1 MLVLHIYRQNK
12 KKPIVGCHNRLFLCF
27 IVLLHRSGQTVVRK
41 PHNLNMRCFKDD
53 KNYDF
58 NRYFL
63 ALLLPSATTAPSET
77 NSVRYIF
84 VRETCKPMAS
94 AIWVLLASGVSVKY

>member
-1 MLVLHIYRQNK
+1 M
-12 KKPIVGCHNRLFLCF
+12 
-27 IVLLHRSGQTVVRK
+27 VVRK
-41 PHNLNMRCFKDD
+41 PRDLKMRCFKNN

-58 NRYFL
+58 NRYLL
-63 ALLLPSATTAPSET
+63 AMLLPSATIAPLATS
-77 NSVRYIF
+77 SAKYIF

>member
-1 MLVLHIYRQNK
+1 MTFCIG
-12 KKPIVGCHNRLFLCF
+12 IIIFLDRGTGENF
-27 IVLLHRSGQTVVRK
+27 
-41 PHNLNMRCFKDD
+41 MF
-53 KNYDF
+53 YDF

-77 NSVRYIF
+77 NSDRYIF

-94 AIWVLLASGVSVKY
+94 AIWVLLAFGVSVKY

>member
-1 MLVLHIYRQNK
+1 M
-12 KKPIVGCHNRLFLCF
+12 
-27 IVLLHRSGQTVVRK
+27 VVRK
-41 PHNLNMRCFKDD
+41 LHGMEMRCFKDD

-63 ALLLPSATTAPSET
+63 VLLLPSATTAPSET
-77 NSVRYIF
+77 NSARYIF

-94 AIWVLLASGVSVKY
+94 AIWVLLASGVSVQILKDIVLSLL

>member
-1 MLVLHIYRQNK
+1 M
-12 KKPIVGCHNRLFLCF
+12 
-27 IVLLHRSGQTVVRK
+27 VVRK
-41 PHNLNMRCFKDD
+41 PRNLKMRCFKDD

-63 ALLLPSATTAPSET
+63 ALLLPSAIIAPLATS
-77 NSVRYIF
+77 SAKYIF
-84 VRETCKPMAS
+84 VRETCRPTAS

>member
-1 MLVLHIYRQNK
+1 M
-12 KKPIVGCHNRLFLCF
+12 F
-27 IVLLHRSGQTVVRK
+27 
-41 PHNLNMRCFKDD
+41 
-53 KNYDF
+53 YDF

-63 ALLLPSATTAPSET
+63 ALLLPSATTAPLAT
-77 NSVRYIF
+77 NSAKYIF